1 MKPETIPAAPRSGP
15 MAPSTSR
22 FWSEVVVAVRD
33 RRQRIDVACAGVGVL
48 MLVMIAGRVGAAWIG
63 GAL

>member
-1 MKPETIPAAPRSGP
+1 
-15 MAPSTSR
+15 MAPSNSR

-63 GAL
+63 GGL